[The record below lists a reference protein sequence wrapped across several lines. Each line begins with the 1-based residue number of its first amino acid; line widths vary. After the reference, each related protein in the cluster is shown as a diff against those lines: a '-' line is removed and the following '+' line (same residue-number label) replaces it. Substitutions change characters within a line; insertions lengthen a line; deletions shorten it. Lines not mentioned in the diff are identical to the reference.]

1 MNYIIERIYYL
12 LGKRYYLSYTYIP
25 SRDIVNKNKLT
36 FCCNACTNIENTDI
50 IDKSDPIFIYYKQE
64 YENNEKIRQS
74 LRRCEF

>member
-25 SRDIVNKNKLT
+25 SRDIVNKYELT
-36 FCCNACTNIENTDI
+36 FWCNACTNIENTDI